1 MKELT
6 LEQVQYVNGGLNTS
20 GYNENSVAVPIIVA
34 TIAGVSSIIT
44 AGIAAWAVTS
54 TDVCITT
61 TTHKKDKDGNKVT
74 VEVKKCH

>member
-34 TIAGVSSIIT
+34 AIAGVSSIIT
-44 AGIAAWAVTS
+44 AGIAA
-54 TDVCITT
+54 
-61 TTHKKDKDGNKVT
+61 
-74 VEVKKCH
+74 